1 MADAV
6 LALIVL
12 GMLYGATMSI
22 LPIVPATSCLKLVG
36 GSGCGAAA
44 DDDAAADDGGVG
56 YCG

>member
-1 MADAV
+1 MYKRQV

-44 DDDAAADDGGVG
+44 AADDDAPGAA
-56 YCG
+56 YCA